1 MGYGELLVG
10 FEWWSHDSPP
20 FLVLL
25 FEVIVILLFLF
36 PLYTK
41 DYPRAHLVGW
51 CVLYKLIWWW
61 WLFLTG
67 GTVCSSCRSWSM
79 LITRLSCHLFWSS
92 LVLLG
97 FFIFVG
103 GWVYHKGDIYC
114 ISDGSVKRK
123 TDTVQYTCLG
133 IGVVGVLRTVL
144 DVRVAAF
151 LYFWASL
158 GNCTGTCRYPMF

>member
-67 GTVCSSCRSWSM
+67 GTVCSSWRIWSM
-79 LITRLSCHLFWSS
+79 SITRLSCHLFWSS

-97 FFIFVG
+97 FFLFVG
-103 GWVYHKGDIYC
+103 GWVYRKGDTYIRRFCQAEDRYSTVYVSWYWC
-114 ISDGSVKRK
+114 RWGAPDGPGCSGGCFLVLLSVPRE
-123 TDTVQYTCLG
+123 
-133 IGVVGVLRTVL
+133 
-144 DVRVAAF
+144 
-151 LYFWASL
+151 LYWYL
-158 GNCTGTCRYPMF
+158 